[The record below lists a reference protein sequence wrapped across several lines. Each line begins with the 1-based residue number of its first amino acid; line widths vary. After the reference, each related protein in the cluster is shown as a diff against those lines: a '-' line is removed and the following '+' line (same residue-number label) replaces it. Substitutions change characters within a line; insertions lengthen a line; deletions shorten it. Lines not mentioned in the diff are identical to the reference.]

1 MWREIQEFEGCD
13 WVVRY
18 DHVAARSL
26 EGSRN
31 LRVSILYSE
40 IFKDTFRRHSLQS
53 RVRIARCMAVCPVQL
68 ESAMEK
74 KFTIEDSLK
83 KLIGFQLFKSWNIF
97 GTRMFYF
104 AAPNSKPS
112 DDGDYRLTLECPW
125 RIEAG
130 NRILV
135 GSEDY
140 GIRADD
146 NSDPNWNRVED
157 QWGHRQ
163 DQKLEAILGEMTNG
177 VIHNRGAAFVVEHAM
192 ADSLGGFQ
200 LHLSGG
206 YLLAVFPTSEADM
219 EWLLSDRNG
228 GYLSLMNGKLSDR
241 SKGS

>member
-1 MWREIQEFEGCD
+1 
-13 WVVRY
+13 
-18 DHVAARSL
+18 
-26 EGSRN
+26 
-31 LRVSILYSE
+31 
-40 IFKDTFRRHSLQS
+40 
-53 RVRIARCMAVCPVQL
+53 
-68 ESAMEK
+68 METK
-74 KFTIEDSLK
+74 SMIEDALNE
-83 KLIGFQLFKSWNIF
+83 LIGLQLFKSWNIF

-104 AAPNSKPS
+104 AAPNSKPL

-135 GSEDY
+135 GWEDY

-163 DQKLEAILGEMTNG
+163 DQKLEAVLGMTASG
-177 VIHNRGAAFVVEHAM
+177 AIHNTGPDLIVKGAT

-206 YLLAVFPTSEADM
+206 FLLAVFPTSEADM
-219 EWLLSDRNG
+219 AWLLSGRTG
-228 GYLSLMNGKLSDR
+228 RRISLMNGKVSD
-241 SKGS
+241 K

>member
-1 MWREIQEFEGCD
+1 MVWMPLHTAQVE
-13 WVVRY
+13 
-18 DHVAARSL
+18 L
-26 EGSRN
+26 
-31 LRVSILYSE
+31 
-40 IFKDTFRRHSLQS
+40 
-53 RVRIARCMAVCPVQL
+53 
-68 ESAMEK
+68 AMET

-83 KLIGFQLFKSWNIF
+83 ELIGLQLFKSWNIF

-104 AAPNSKPS
+104 AAPNSKPL

-135 GSEDY
+135 GWEDY
-140 GIRADD
+140 GTRADD

-163 DQKLEAILGEMTNG
+163 DERLEAIFGETKNG
-177 VIHNRGAAFVVEHAM
+177 VIHNKGDALVVEHAT
-192 ADSLGGFQ
+192 ADGLGGFQ

-219 EWLLSDRNG
+219 EWLLSGRNG
-228 GYLSLMNGKLSDR
+228 RHLSLMNGKLSGG
-241 SKGS
+241 SKS